1 MRKFLGIGVAAVLV
15 CMLAGCGKAGI
26 EESQSGSGG
35 GAQAEK
41 ETEISAKEM
50 PPATVNIAINENIVQ
65 LDPHNQSNLPGY
77 MMWSMCME
85 PLILEDR
92 KGNYD
97 PLLCESWE
105 HDEAGLEWT
114 FRLRQGIK
122 YHNGE
127 DFNADDVM
135 ATFDRLLSKRNELQ
149 NAIEY
154 WTLLDK
160 CEKVDDYTVK
170 FTYSQPDS
178 TALLSF
184 SNTPIIPNEAYAE
197 YGDDLWNKQMMY
209 GTGPWVFQE
218 WSDGQFTHFI
228 KNTNYWNQARFNSYY
243 DEVYLRHITELSTS
257 VAGHIA
263 GDLQVNLKTG
273 GIDTDLLGLY
283 SGTEDRIQMVDV
295 QSGMYNYIGFQCAPD
310 KVFHDK
316 NARLAFEYAIDRQS
330 ILDNILG
337 GAGKVPNGIINDS
350 CVGFDASIPPYEYDP
365 DKAKEYLGKSDYDG
379 RKITIVSNT
388 STKKAE
394 ETLLAISENMNA
406 AGFNTDIL
414 VTEPSTML
422 EMRKS
427 GNYDLFYVGNMHNAG
442 DPCQVLNLR
451 ILNDVH
457 KSNYVNEE
465 MNELI
470 KKIKVEMD
478 ADTRNGYVSQVSH
491 MIREEAAPHSAI
503 VQMNL
508 KEAIDYGVTGI
519 DLFTDGNFR
528 TTYVT
533 YDPSLVP

>member
-35 GAQAEK
+35 GVQAEK

-228 KNTNYWNQARFNSYY
+228 KNTNYWNQAQFNSYY

-350 CVGFDASIPPYEYDP
+350 CVGFDDSIPPYEYDP

>member
-35 GAQAEK
+35 GVQAEK

-228 KNTNYWNQARFNSYY
+228 KNTNYWNQAQFNSYY

-273 GIDTDLLGLY
+273 GIDTDLLSLY

-350 CVGFDASIPPYEYDP
+350 CVGFDDSIPPYEYDP

>member
-1 MRKFLGIGVAAVLV
+1 MRKFLGMGVAAVLV
-15 CMLAGCGKAGI
+15 CMLAGCGKAEI
-26 EESQSGSGG
+26 EESQSGAGG
-35 GAQAEK
+35 GVQAEK
-41 ETEISAKEM
+41 KTEVAAEEM
-50 PPATVNIAINENIVQ
+50 PSTTVNIAINENIVQ

-77 MMWSMCME
+77 MMWNMCME

-114 FRLRQGIK
+114 FKLRQGIK

-184 SNTPIIPNEAYAE
+184 SNTPIIPNEAYTE

-228 KNTNYWNQARFNSYY
+228 KNTNYWNQAQFNSYY

-283 SGTEDRIQMVDV
+283 SGTEERIQMVDV

-350 CVGFDASIPPYEYDP
+350 CVGFDASIPPYEYNP

-406 AGFNTDIL
+406 VGFNTDIL

-457 KSNYVNEE
+457 KSNYINEE

-478 ADTRNGYVSQVSH
+478 TDMRNGYVSQVSH
-491 MIREEAAPHSAI
+491 MIRDEAAPHSAI

>member
-1 MRKFLGIGVAAVLV
+1 MKKNVCIVMAA
-15 CMLAGCGKAGI
+15 MMAWMIAGCAQTESNNVNAGS
-26 EESQSGSGG
+26 ETSQEAIDDVPEGPS
-35 GAQAEK
+35 K
-41 ETEISAKEM
+41 
-50 PPATVNIAINENIVQ
+50 TVNIAINENIVQ

-77 MMWSMCME
+77 MMWNMCME

-92 KGNYD
+92 KGNYY

-105 HDEAGLEWT
+105 HDDEGLEWT
-114 FRLRQGIK
+114 FKLRQGIK
-122 YHNGE
+122 FHNGE
-127 DFNADDVM
+127 DFNADDVA
-135 ATFDRLLSKRNELQ
+135 ATFDRVLSRRNELQ

-154 WTLLDK
+154 WTLLDT
-160 CEKVDDYTVK
+160 CEKIDDYTVK
-170 FTYSQPDS
+170 FTYTQPDS

-197 YGDDLWNKQMMY
+197 YGDELWNQQMMY
-209 GTGPWVFQE
+209 GTGPWIFQE
-218 WSDGQFTHFI
+218 WSDGQFTHYI
-228 KNTNYWNQARFNSYY
+228 KNPDYWDKENFDSYY
-243 DEVYLRHITELSTS
+243 DEVYLRHITELSTA
-257 VAGHIA
+257 VAGHIS
-263 GDLQVNLKTG
+263 GDLQANLKTG
-273 GIDTDLLGLY
+273 GIDEDLLGLY
-283 SGTEDRIQMVDV
+283 AGTEDRIQMIDV

-350 CVGFDASIPPYEYDP
+350 CVGYDDTIPPYEYNP
-365 DKAKEYLGKSDYDG
+365 DKAREYLAASDYDG

-406 AGFNTDIL
+406 VGFNTDIL

-451 ILNDVH
+451 VLNDVH

-465 MNELI
+465 MNALI
-470 KKIKVEMD
+470 EKIKIEMD
-478 ADTRNGYVSQVSH
+478 TETRNEYISQVSKI
-491 MIREEAAPHSAI
+491 IREEAAPHSAI

-528 TTYVT
+528 TKYVT
-533 YDPSLVP
+533 YDPSLATQK

>member
-1 MRKFLGIGVAAVLV
+1 M
-15 CMLAGCGKAGI
+15 
-26 EESQSGSGG
+26 
-35 GAQAEK
+35 
-41 ETEISAKEM
+41 
-50 PPATVNIAINENIVQ
+50 
-65 LDPHNQSNLPGY
+65 
-77 MMWSMCME
+77 
-85 PLILEDR
+85 
-92 KGNYD
+92 
-97 PLLCESWE
+97 
-105 HDEAGLEWT
+105 
-114 FRLRQGIK
+114 
-122 YHNGE
+122 
-127 DFNADDVM
+127 
-135 ATFDRLLSKRNELQ
+135 
-149 NAIEY
+149 
-154 WTLLDK
+154 
-160 CEKVDDYTVK
+160 
-170 FTYSQPDS
+170 
-178 TALLSF
+178 
-184 SNTPIIPNEAYAE
+184 
-197 YGDDLWNKQMMY
+197 
-209 GTGPWVFQE
+209 
-218 WSDGQFTHFI
+218 
-228 KNTNYWNQARFNSYY
+228 
-243 DEVYLRHITELSTS
+243 
-257 VAGHIA
+257 AGHIA